1 MKKSYR
7 DDNGEK
13 VFRYSIRKYHF
24 GAASVAVA
32 ALMFF
37 ANGAVAASETI
48 TPTTASD
55 IVKVDSDSNAD
66 GDPGTSDEG
75 EPKQALTD
83 KPAEL
88 KAADEVKT
96 QEAPAEGANQEQ
108 AGDESETTGVESNSA
123 QPETNPASQE
133 APQAEGEGKQD
144 QSTPVSDQT
153 SSTSLLQPRVLK
165 SKQSDYDSIPLG
177 DDEDDEDDVRDG
189 LFSSENPV
197 TTIQPRSSRSVQPKE
212 NSSGVHSVRAEAKQ
226 SRFGQVK
233 GKPLIHGDNPAS
245 YIKFKNA
252 NGQEVQKPAG
262 VDVAWAEK
270 PSTTQEGLN
279 KTGRIKIT
287 YHLTNENGMEVNRE
301 EFVTISTPVYHAT
314 LTQNRYVTTYGGK
327 FINRINPTD
336 GRRYINY
343 NAKSH
348 FQLNNLRVYWEHSS
362 GANGSTY
369 SSVIRDWNTRYLG
382 KKREKLMVRYPSD
395 DGIYRSNRDDGGER
409 YEILDGTFIVKP
421 VKPSIQTSLGK
432 VGKNTLTV
440 NNVNSGTTVV
450 AYDMANPRI
459 PREIGRVSVPKDGD
473 YRIKNGIELTL
484 NSGEVLRKDQKIATK
499 VIYEIT
505 NADQRTESDSS
516 DTLTVKE
523 SLVANGIH
531 VIKDETYTGNV
542 KDRIRYND
550 NVDPEHR
557 GTLPGNATASWA
569 QNPNYTTLGTRNY
582 TANVTIPGRG
592 SATVDVPVHVY
603 APASLKASSYNN
615 KQGTLSNGTE
625 AENYIQFR
633 DGNATIDK
641 PNNVTV
647 RWKDGQAP
655 DVSRPGTQQKTIEV
669 VYLGNDGPSSTVIR
683 EYQVTFTS
691 YHAQAQKREYTR
703 TIGENFTSTTAK
715 SYVKK
720 ADGSP
725 ELPQETEYAW
735 KKDETANR
743 EYGSETWGKVN
754 DDWLGK
760 KTNKI
765 KVYYP
770 NADGGNNKAD
780 NLAEETEEITFIT
793 KPAKPRI
800 ASNLTG
806 QAGTRSN
813 VVIQNAT
820 PGTTL
825 ELRDGD
831 TVLGKVEV
839 PKNNSLYSQL
849 TTATITPTADIP
861 ASANITVKSIYS
873 PNNQD
878 QRVESDSSDAVAS
891 TQITV
896 SAKGT
901 IQTLAGTG
909 HIAGLSNLNKATL
922 STLLNLSDG
931 SAVADGTTG
940 RWESGQNIAKGQ
952 AGTRTEKLFVR
963 LPGHTKEQEVTFTV
977 KTLAVPSAKAVVKDK
992 GQDIVADDLSNYVT
1006 VEGQTGL
1013 SWKGNPSKVE
1023 VGKTLPKIKVT
1034 YPRAGQN
1041 GIAVTDIQDQ
1051 EVDAKV
1057 YSLEVNGVAKT
1068 RVTVGEVFDPV
1079 AADYV
1084 TQVANTETLPSGVSY
1099 AWKNGNK
1106 PSSARV
1112 GKETYTVE
1120 TSFGI
1125 GNDVPA
1131 ELRGQKVE
1139 TQIEVTVLSTKPSQ
1153 PELGQNRNDLAIT
1166 AVVGK
1171 ENANKAVITFRDD
1184 ADQEQTVTFEKGANN
1199 QWDKVGGTNQ
1209 PTVQI
1214 LNNNDGTATVHLTA
1228 GTAKV
1233 GSSVSIKQ
1241 QKADSDYSEAATL
1254 VAKERLDGV
1263 SATSKDD
1270 GSVDVVVPSEAKK
1283 ASVTYT
1289 PEGQSQAKTVELAKA
1304 QDGTWS
1310 APANSGLLVN
1320 KDNTTGILT
1329 ITVPAS
1335 QVADGSKVVGNAD
1348 SDSKLSIDAEAR
1360 AKAPQPVEFDSSIR
1374 HNGDIVLTLPNNAD
1388 RATINY
1394 PVSDNGDIVLTL
1406 PNNADRATIN
1416 YPVSDTELKTAT
1428 ATKGQDGSWRLSP
1441 DSGLELASTNGVTK
1455 ITLAY
1460 TKLSGNRTVTAS
1472 AKAGSG
1478 EGESKER
1485 TFTKTVPAH
1494 TTPTTQNVVIAA
1506 NATPTDDQLLTGV
1519 IANNKQSVAAK
1530 QTQTAIA
1537 AGTTKEIPATLTY
1550 TDGSTEEITITVQSK
1565 PTAPTV
1571 NGLESRARVA
1581 VPGLLSTARTITGQ
1595 AMQGA
1600 EKVKLTL
1607 QNGSEKEVDVA
1618 ADGSWSYTLAADE
1631 FLTQTISNSNA
1642 KYSSTKIRLVQ
1653 VKDGLES
1660 EPKDIDIL
1668 MGRATID
1675 TPLRAGRDITLH
1687 IPHDTTSGYIRIGG
1701 SVERGGVDIG
1711 LKKVNG
1717 VWTLDT
1723 DANRAS
1729 KLELMSE
1736 TDPTNPALTKVTLK
1750 VKATDDASYSPPF
1763 TIGGDSGNVKFRAH
1777 YYSGRDIGA
1786 VVPMGRQGQF
1796 EWILSG
1802 QPTNTRPTVGWETGK
1817 EIQDGQKIPSP
1828 TVDELKDFFKGEDAE
1843 DDAGLTV
1850 GYSASNRGKLR
1861 VRLYTSGTNQTVRTN
1876 AQGRIDPGNYR
1887 LLLSTI
1893 DAAGVE
1899 SNILERNVIIQ
1910 SYADYYRDAV
1920 QYPTTAQKVTYSDT
1934 DITNGN
1940 FTTAAK
1946 TRFKDKIEEI
1956 NRQNTQ
1962 LPTSTT
1968 YSVGNTDDKERV
1980 AVLGFPDGS
1989 TIDISHSQVAKP
2001 DVPTITPT
2009 DTEQQGMPKVTDAD
2023 REISGTA
2030 LQNATKVTLKLQ
2042 TGKGI
2047 EIVKEITVN
2056 NTKDFDALVPGEGL
2070 LKNGVWKYKLADG
2083 QYLRQTDA
2091 TAEPGSSSLPLKAT
2105 QTVFDAVS
2113 DDTSIYVANKRT
2125 VEGKTIEGEVGSPDL
2140 KKYIDKPQDAVVYK
2154 EKGQEKPFPSDFIA
2168 KWENTP
2174 NFDTVGTFTYKVKFY
2189 EKDGNTPADHISEG
2203 VDVTFVVKSKAPATL
2218 IHTNRDNGETLVNV
2232 PQDADEVVFSI
2243 PRSDTAVDTIT
2254 VKKSEGW
2261 TATGIQKRDNT
2272 WVFPANS
2279 VHGNRTVT
2287 AVATAGKGDTKSVE
2301 TPTLITTLAHD
2312 VTVNEITKP
2321 TKGNPTSQDLL
2332 DAVEATNK
2340 KSVAL
2345 KQGENYPETFG
2356 THQIHLIV
2364 TYQDD
2369 STEEKVANYT
2379 VPDTRD
2385 AAKDD
2390 IDTKATA
2397 KKNDIEADDQLT
2409 TEEKQAAKDKVDA
2422 AAQSAKDAVTAAT
2435 TNDGV
2440 TQAQN
2445 DGTTAV
2451 NNVDTTPQAKPSAKA
2466 EIDAKVQDA
2475 NNAIDQNQDLTDDER
2490 REAKKAVKDAADEAK
2505 ANIDKATS
2513 AGELTTAKNNG
2524 LDKLNEPHNASV
2536 KQKAKDDIDTKATDQ
2551 QALEDAA
2558 QSGTNPV
2565 TPPSTT
2571 RSRRT
2576 PPRRSRRSV
2585 GFVGNSQT
2593 GTTPSAVDKSE
2604 LQSLVEDLE
2613 RRLQDLADLS
2623 PEALEEAQSILREA
2637 QVALAND
2644 SLTAQELA
2652 EFLAKVRQALNS
2664 IQAGTSADK
2673 SPSTSNSNKEAES
2686 AKEPTNATDV
2696 PLYGVFGAAA
2706 LSLLG
2711 ALLFAVARKKNS
2723 QLDKLSRELNQLVVE
2738 LEASDKDKKDL
2749 GKAKKLAKKAR
2760 IFVDSQQKDPQKEA
2774 ELISEI
2780 KTILSQLK

>member
-66 GDPGTSDEG
+66 GDPGTSDE
-75 EPKQALTD
+75 EDSSKVSTRQPL
-83 KPAEL
+83 EL
-88 KAADEVKT
+88 KSVDELKG
-96 QEAPAEGANQEQ
+96 QEAPVEENNQVQ
-108 AGDESETTGVESNSA
+108 AAAESETTGVESNSA
-123 QPETNPASQE
+123 QPETNPDSQE

-144 QSTPVSDQT
+144 QSTPVSNQP
-153 SSTSLLQPRVLK
+153 SSTSLLQPRTLK
-165 SKQSDYDSIPLG
+165 NNQSDYDPIPLG
-177 DDEDDEDDVRDG
+177 DDEDDEDDEDDVRDG

-212 NSSGVHSVRAEAKQ
+212 NSSGVHSVRAEAKKN
-226 SRFGQVK
+226 RFGQVK
-233 GKPLIHGDNPAS
+233 GKNLIHGDDPAN
-245 YIKFKNA
+245 YIKFKDA
-252 NGQEVQKPAG
+252 NNQEVQKPAG

-270 PSTTQEGLN
+270 PSTTQEGLH

-287 YHLTNENGMEVNRE
+287 YHLTNEDGIEVNRE
-301 EFVTISTPVYHAT
+301 EFVTINTPVYHAT
-314 LTQNRYVTTYGGK
+314 LTQNRYVATYGGE
-327 FINRINPTD
+327 FIDRRNPTD

-348 FQLNNLRVYWEHSS
+348 FQLNNLRAYWEHSS
-362 GANGSTY
+362 GANGSIY

-395 DGIYRSNRDDGGER
+395 DGIYRSNSDDGGER
-409 YEILDGTFIVKP
+409 YEILEGTFIVKP

-450 AYDMANPRI
+450 AYDMANPRN
-459 PREIGRVSVPKDGD
+459 PREIGRVIVPKDGD
-473 YRIKNGIELTL
+473 YRIKNEIELTL
-484 NSGEVLRKDQKIATK
+484 NPGQVLRKDQKIATK

-505 NADQRTESDSS
+505 NTDQRTDSDSS

-550 NVDPEHR
+550 DTDADR
-557 GTLPGNATASWA
+557 RTALPNNASASWV
-569 QNPNYTTLGTRNY
+569 QNPDYSRLGTRNY
-582 TANVTIPGRG
+582 SANVRIPGQGDAR
-592 SATVDVPVHVY
+592 VDVPVHVY

-669 VYLGNDGPSSTVIR
+669 VYPGNDGPSSTVIR

-703 TIGENFTSTTAK
+703 TIGENFASTTAK

-873 PNNQD
+873 PNNQ
-878 QRVESDSSDAVAS
+878 RVESDSSDAVAS

-1023 VGKTLPKIKVT
+1023 VGKTLPKIKVA

-1139 TQIEVTVLSTKPSQ
+1139 TQVEVTVLSTKPSQ

-1270 GSVDVVVPSEAKK
+1270 GSVDVVVVPSEAKK

-1289 PEGQSQAKTVELAKA
+1289 PEGQNQAKTVELAKA

-1348 SDSKLSIDAEAR
+1348 NDSKLSIDAEAR

-1388 RATINY
+1388 T
-1394 PVSDNGDIVLTL
+1394 
-1406 PNNADRATIN
+1406 ATIN

-1428 ATKGQDGSWRLSP
+1428 ATKGQDGSWTLSP

-1485 TFTKTVPAH
+1485 TFTKTVPEH

-1729 KLELMSE
+1729 KLELVSE

-2385 AAKDD
+2385 
-2390 IDTKATA
+2390 
-2397 KKNDIEADDQLT
+2397 
-2409 TEEKQAAKDKVDA
+2409 
-2422 AAQSAKDAVTAAT
+2422 
-2435 TNDGV
+2435 
-2440 TQAQN
+2440 
-2445 DGTTAV
+2445 
-2451 NNVDTTPQAKPSAKA
+2451 
-2466 EIDAKVQDA
+2466 
-2475 NNAIDQNQDLTDDER
+2475 
-2490 REAKKAVKDAADEAK
+2490 
-2505 ANIDKATS
+2505 
-2513 AGELTTAKNNG
+2513 
-2524 LDKLNEPHNASV
+2524 
-2536 KQKAKDDIDTKATDQ
+2536 
-2551 QALEDAA
+2551 
-2558 QSGTNPV
+2558 
-2565 TPPSTT
+2565 
-2571 RSRRT
+2571 
-2576 PPRRSRRSV
+2576 
-2585 GFVGNSQT
+2585 
-2593 GTTPSAVDKSE
+2593 
-2604 LQSLVEDLE
+2604 
-2613 RRLQDLADLS
+2613 
-2623 PEALEEAQSILREA
+2623 
-2637 QVALAND
+2637 
-2644 SLTAQELA
+2644 
-2652 EFLAKVRQALNS
+2652 
-2664 IQAGTSADK
+2664 
-2673 SPSTSNSNKEAES
+2673 
-2686 AKEPTNATDV
+2686 
-2696 PLYGVFGAAA
+2696 
-2706 LSLLG
+2706 
-2711 ALLFAVARKKNS
+2711 
-2723 QLDKLSRELNQLVVE
+2723 
-2738 LEASDKDKKDL
+2738 
-2749 GKAKKLAKKAR
+2749 
-2760 IFVDSQQKDPQKEA
+2760 
-2774 ELISEI
+2774 
-2780 KTILSQLK
+2780 

>member
-1 MKKSYR
+1 MRKSYR

-48 TPTTASD
+48 TPVTASD
-55 IVKVDSDSNAD
+55 VVTAGSDGNAD
-66 GDPGTSDEG
+66 GNLASSGEG
-75 EPKQALTD
+75 DSKQALTD
-83 KPAEL
+83 KPAE
-88 KAADEVKT
+88 
-96 QEAPAEGANQEQ
+96 GANQGQ
-108 AGDESETTGVESNSA
+108 AGAESNSA
-123 QPETNPASQE
+123 QSETNPTKQEPSQAGEVKEQEQPTVANTE
-133 APQAEGEGKQD
+133 AAKSTQGNLQALLAKLTLSSMQEFHAEVEARLATAKAVLDDPQATQAQVDEQARLMAELTSRVNQVL
-144 QSTPVSDQT
+144 TPSPEKAGLISATLATPDGLVSNQT
-153 SSTSLLQPRVLK
+153 SSTSLLQPRTLK
-165 SKQSDYDSIPLG
+165 NNQSDYDPIPLG

-197 TTIQPRSSRSVQPKE
+197 TTIQPRSPRSVPPKE
-212 NSSGVHSVRAEAKQ
+212 NSSEVKVEAKQ

-233 GKPLIHGDNPAS
+233 GKSLIHGDDPAN

-252 NGQEVQKPAG
+252 NGKEVQKPSG
-262 VDVAWAEK
+262 VDVVWAEK
-270 PSTTQEGLN
+270 PSTAQEGLN

-287 YHLTNENGMEVNRE
+287 YHLTNESGAVVKQEK
-301 EFVTISTPVYHAT
+301 FVTISTPVYHAT
-314 LTQNRYVTTYGGK
+314 LTQNRYVATYGGE
-327 FINRINPTD
+327 FINRRNPTD
-336 GRRYINY
+336 ARRYINY

-348 FQLNNLRVYWEHSS
+348 FQLNNLRAYWEHSS

-382 KKREKLMVRYPSD
+382 KRIEKVMVRYPSD
-395 DGIYRSNRDDGGER
+395 DGIFRSNKDDGGER
-409 YEILDGTFIVKP
+409 YEILEGTFIVKP

-450 AYDMANPRI
+450 AYDMANPRN

-505 NADQRTESDSS
+505 NTDQRTESDSS

-550 NVDPEHR
+550 DTDADR
-557 GTLPGNATASWA
+557 RTALPNNASASWV
-569 QNPNYTTLGTRNY
+569 QNPDYSRLGTRNY
-582 TANVTIPGRG
+582 SANVRIPGQGDAR
-592 SATVDVPVHVY
+592 VDVPVHVY

-615 KQGTLSNGTE
+615 KQGTLSNGAE

-633 DGNATIDK
+633 DGNATIAK

-669 VYLGNDGPSSTVIR
+669 VYPGNDGSSSTVIR

-703 TIGENFTSTTAK
+703 TIGENFASTTAK

-831 TVLGKVEV
+831 TVLGKIEV

-1068 RVTVGEVFDPV
+1068 RVTVGETFDPV

-1139 TQIEVTVLSTKPSQ
+1139 TQVEVTVLSTKPSQ

-1394 PVSDNGDIVLTL
+1394 PVSD
-1406 PNNADRATIN
+1406 
-1416 YPVSDTELKTAT
+1416 TELKTAT

-1485 TFTKTVPAH
+1485 IFTKTVPAH

-1729 KLELMSE
+1729 KLELVSE

-2047 EIVKEITVN
+2047 EIIKEITVN
-2056 NTKDFDALVPGEGL
+2056 NTKDFAALAPGEGL

-2332 DAVEATNK
+2332 DAVEVTNK

-2379 VPDTRD
+2379 IPDTRD

-2475 NNAIDQNQDLTDDER
+2475 NN
-2490 REAKKAVKDAADEAK
+2490 
-2505 ANIDKATS
+2505 
-2513 AGELTTAKNNG
+2513 
-2524 LDKLNEPHNASV
+2524 
-2536 KQKAKDDIDTKATDQ
+2536 
-2551 QALEDAA
+2551 
-2558 QSGTNPV
+2558 
-2565 TPPSTT
+2565 
-2571 RSRRT
+2571 
-2576 PPRRSRRSV
+2576 
-2585 GFVGNSQT
+2585 
-2593 GTTPSAVDKSE
+2593 
-2604 LQSLVEDLE
+2604 
-2613 RRLQDLADLS
+2613 
-2623 PEALEEAQSILREA
+2623 
-2637 QVALAND
+2637 
-2644 SLTAQELA
+2644 
-2652 EFLAKVRQALNS
+2652 
-2664 IQAGTSADK
+2664 
-2673 SPSTSNSNKEAES
+2673 
-2686 AKEPTNATDV
+2686 
-2696 PLYGVFGAAA
+2696 
-2706 LSLLG
+2706 
-2711 ALLFAVARKKNS
+2711 
-2723 QLDKLSRELNQLVVE
+2723 
-2738 LEASDKDKKDL
+2738 
-2749 GKAKKLAKKAR
+2749 
-2760 IFVDSQQKDPQKEA
+2760 
-2774 ELISEI
+2774 
-2780 KTILSQLK
+2780 

>member
-1 MKKSYR
+1 
-7 DDNGEK
+7 
-13 VFRYSIRKYHF
+13 
-24 GAASVAVA
+24 
-32 ALMFF
+32 MFF

-177 DDEDDEDDVRDG
+177 DDEDDEDDEDDVRDG

-233 GKPLIHGDNPAS
+233 GKPLIHGDNPAN

-314 LTQNRYVTTYGGK
+314 LTQNRYVTTYGGE
-327 FINRINPTD
+327 FTNRINPTD

-348 FQLNNLRVYWEHSS
+348 FQLNNLRAYWEHSS

-395 DGIYRSNRDDGGER
+395 DGIYRSNRDDGGGR

-550 NVDPEHR
+550 DTDADRRTAFPN
-557 GTLPGNATASWA
+557 NASASWV
-569 QNPNYTTLGTRNY
+569 QNPDYSRLGTRNY
-582 TANVTIPGRG
+582 SANVRIPGQGDAR
-592 SATVDVPVHVY
+592 VDVPVHVY

-669 VYLGNDGPSSTVIR
+669 VYPGNDGPSSTVIR

-1068 RVTVGEVFDPV
+1068 RVTVGETFDPV

-1139 TQIEVTVLSTKPSQ
+1139 TQVEVTVLSTKPSQ

-1199 QWDKVGGTNQ
+1199 QWDKVGGINQ

-1214 LNNNDGTATVHLTA
+1214 LNNNDGTAIVHLTA

-1335 QVADGSKVVGNAD
+1335 QVVDGSKVVGNAD

-1388 RATINY
+1388 T
-1394 PVSDNGDIVLTL
+1394 
-1406 PNNADRATIN
+1406 ATIN

-1729 KLELMSE
+1729 KLELVSE

-1750 VKATDDASYSPPF
+1750 VKATDNASYSPPF

-1876 AQGRIDPGNYR
+1876 VRGRIDPGNYR

-1940 FTTAAK
+1940 FTAAAK
-1946 TRFKDKIEEI
+1946 TRFKDKIETI

-1962 LPTSTT
+1962 LPTSVT
-1968 YSVGNTDDKERV
+1968 YSVGTTDDKAKV
-1980 AVLGFPDGS
+1980 AVINFPDGS

-2056 NTKDFDALVPGEGL
+2056 NTKDFAALVPGEGL

-2125 VEGKTIEGEVGSPDL
+2125 VEGKKIEGEVGSPDL

-2203 VDVTFVVKSKAPATL
+2203 VEVTFVVKSKAPAIL
-2218 IHTNRDNGETLVNV
+2218 DYTNRDNGETLVNI

-2243 PRSDTAVDTIT
+2243 LRSDTAVDTIT

-2301 TPTLITTLAHD
+2301 MLTLITTLAHD

-2332 DAVEATNK
+2332 DAVEVTNK

-2397 KKNDIEADDQLT
+2397 KKNDIEADDKLT

-2451 NNVDTTPQAKPSAKA
+2451 NNVDTTPKAKPSAKA

-2524 LDKLNEPHNASV
+2524 LDKLNEPQDASV
-2536 KQKAKDDIDTKATDQ
+2536 KQKAKDDIDTKATAKKNDIEADDKLTTEEK
-2551 QALEDAA
+2551 QAAKDKVDAAA

-2644 SLTAQELA
+2644 SLTAQELT
-2652 EFLAKVRQALNS
+2652 ELLAKVRQALNS

-2696 PLYGVFGAAA
+2696 PLYGVFGAAV

-2723 QLDKLSRELNQLVVE
+2723 QLDKLSRELDQLLVE
-2738 LEASDKDKKDL
+2738 LEASDKDKKGL

-2760 IFVDSQQKDPQKEA
+2760 TFVDSQQKDPQKEA

-2780 KTILSQLK
+2780 KTILSQLREGV

>member
-1 MKKSYR
+1 MG
-7 DDNGEK
+7 DT
-13 VFRYSIRKYHF
+13 
-24 GAASVAVA
+24 
-32 ALMFF
+32 LL
-37 ANGAVAASETI
+37 
-48 TPTTASD
+48 PTTANAATTPIYKVVQGSAFTPKLKIWDDSGTIKNLD
-55 IVKVDSDSNAD
+55 ITGIPNGVTKHRF
-66 GDPGTSDEG
+66 GTDF
-75 EPKQALTD
+75 
-83 KPAEL
+83 
-88 KAADEVKT
+88 
-96 QEAPAEGANQEQ
+96 QEQ
-108 AGDESETTGVESNSA
+108 TTA
-123 QPETNPASQE
+123 RAD
-133 APQAEGEGKQD
+133 APYSGSTLTGTVTD
-144 QSTPVSDQT
+144 TQS
-153 SSTSLLQPRVLK
+153 L
-165 SKQSDYDSIPLG
+165 
-177 DDEDDEDDVRDG
+177 
-189 LFSSENPV
+189 
-197 TTIQPRSSRSVQPKE
+197 
-212 NSSGVHSVRAEAKQ
+212 GVHTAQITVGDKATNTTTYYLKYEVYPARVEAKQ

-233 GKPLIHGDNPAS
+233 DKALIHGDDPAN

-252 NGQEVQKPAG
+252 NGQVVQKPA
-262 VDVAWAEK
+262 DVEVTWERQ
-270 PSTTQEGLN
+270 PSTVEAGLN
-279 KTGRIKIT
+279 KTGLVKVT
-287 YHLTNENGMEVNRE
+287 YHVTDENGVVRDEVQT
-301 EFVTISTPVYHAT
+301 VTINTPVYHAT
-314 LTQNRYVTTYGGK
+314 LVQNPFKTTYGREFVNK
-327 FINRINPTD
+327 NQPRD
-336 GRRYINY
+336 GRRYIDY
-343 NAKSH
+343 NGRAH
-348 FQLNNLRVYWEHSS
+348 FNLSNLRVYWESS
-362 GANGSTY
+362 NIRGEKFSDGTRPWST
-369 SSVIRDWNTRYLG
+369 DYLG
-382 KKREKLMVRYPSD
+382 KKHEKLMVRYPGDNGRYDNRND
-395 DGIYRSNRDDGGER
+395 DYGER
-409 YEILDGTFIVKP
+409 YEELDGTFIVKP
-421 VKPSIQTSLGK
+421 VKPNIQTSLGK

-459 PREIGRVSVPKDGD
+459 PREIGRVSVLKDGD

-550 NVDPEHR
+550 DTDADRH
-557 GTLPGNATASWA
+557 TALPNNASASWV
-569 QNPNYTTLGTRNY
+569 QNPDYSRLGTRNY
-582 TANVTIPGRG
+582 SANVRIPGQGDAR
-592 SATVDVPVHVY
+592 VDVPVHVY

-669 VYLGNDGPSSTVIR
+669 VYPGNDGPSSTVIR

-861 ASANITVKSIYS
+861 ASANITVKSIYR

-1068 RVTVGEVFDPV
+1068 RVTVGETFDPV

-1120 TSFGI
+1120 TSFGR

-1139 TQIEVTVLSTKPSQ
+1139 TQVEVTVLSTKPSQ

-1184 ADQEQTVTFEKGANN
+1184 ADQEQTVTFEKGAND
-1199 QWDKVGGTNQ
+1199 QWNKVGGTNQ

-1289 PEGQSQAKTVELAKA
+1289 PEGQSQAKTVELAKD
-1304 QDGTWS
+1304 QDGAWS

-1329 ITVPAS
+1329 ITVPAN

-1348 SDSKLSIDAEAR
+1348 NDSKLSIDAEAR

-1374 HNGDIVLTLPNNAD
+1374 HNGDVVLTLPSNAD
-1388 RATINY
+1388 T
-1394 PVSDNGDIVLTL
+1394 
-1406 PNNADRATIN
+1406 ATIN

-1428 ATKGQDGSWRLSP
+1428 ATKGQDGSWTLSP

-1485 TFTKTVPAH
+1485 TFTKTVPEH

-1565 PTAPTV
+1565 PTAPMV
-1571 NGLESRARVA
+1571 NGLESRVRVA

-1607 QNGSEKEVDVA
+1607 QNGSEKEVDVS

-1711 LKKVNG
+1711 LKKVND

-1729 KLELMSE
+1729 KLELVSE

-1750 VKATDDASYSPPF
+1750 VKATDGASYSPPF

-1777 YYSGRDIGA
+1777 YYSGRDIGG

-1802 QPTNTRPTVGWETGK
+1802 QPTNTRPTVDWETGK
-1817 EIQDGQKIPSP
+1817 EIQDGQEIPSP

-1876 AQGRIDPGNYR
+1876 VRGRIDPGNYR

-1920 QYPTTAQKVTYSDT
+1920 QYPTPAQKVTYSDT

-1940 FTTAAK
+1940 FTAAAK
-1946 TRFKDKIEEI
+1946 TRFKDKIETI

-1968 YSVGNTDDKERV
+1968 YSVGNTNDKERV

-2056 NTKDFDALVPGEGL
+2056 NTKDFAALVPGEGL

-2125 VEGKTIEGEVGSPDL
+2125 VEGKKIEGEVGSPDL

-2218 IHTNRDNGETLVNV
+2218 THTNRDNGETLVNV

-2332 DAVEATNK
+2332 DAVEVTNK

-2397 KKNDIEADDQLT
+2397 KKDDIEADDKLT

-2422 AAQSAKDAVTAAT
+2422 
-2435 TNDGV
+2435 
-2440 TQAQN
+2440 
-2445 DGTTAV
+2445 
-2451 NNVDTTPQAKPSAKA
+2451 
-2466 EIDAKVQDA
+2466 
-2475 NNAIDQNQDLTDDER
+2475 
-2490 REAKKAVKDAADEAK
+2490 
-2505 ANIDKATS
+2505 
-2513 AGELTTAKNNG
+2513 
-2524 LDKLNEPHNASV
+2524 
-2536 KQKAKDDIDTKATDQ
+2536 
-2551 QALEDAA
+2551 AA

-2623 PEALEEAQSILREA
+2623 PEALEEAQSILREV

-2652 EFLAKVRQALNS
+2652 ELLAKVRQALNS

-2673 SPSTSNSNKEAES
+2673 SPSTSNSNKETES
-2686 AKEPTNATDV
+2686 AKESTNATDV
-2696 PLYGVFGAAA
+2696 PLYGVFGAAV

-2723 QLDKLSRELNQLVVE
+2723 QLDKLSRELDQLLVE
-2738 LEASDKDKKDL
+2738 LEVSDKDKKGL
-2749 GKAKKLAKKAR
+2749 GKAKKLAKRAR
-2760 IFVDSQQKDPQKEA
+2760 TFVDSQQKDPQKEA

-2780 KTILSQLK
+2780 KTTLSQLREGV